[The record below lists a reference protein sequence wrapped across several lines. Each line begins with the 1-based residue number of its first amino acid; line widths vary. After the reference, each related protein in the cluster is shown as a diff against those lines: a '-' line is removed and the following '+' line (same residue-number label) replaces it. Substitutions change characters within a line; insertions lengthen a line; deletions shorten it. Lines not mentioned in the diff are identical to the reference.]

1 MPWKPGQSGNPEG
14 RPKAREIRDAFRMEL
29 AAAELG
35 DMPELKPDTLRALA
49 RAQIKKAMDGD
60 SAAFNIVADRVE
72 GKPIQPVV
80 GDDEYDPIRMIHRIE
95 RVIVDVDHRD
105 GSPVPPPP
113 EAEPL

>member
-14 RPKAREIRDAFRMEL
+14 RPKTREIRDAFRMEL

-35 DMPELKPDTLRALA
+35 DLPAVKPDSLRALA
-49 RAQIKKAMDGD
+49 RAQIKKAADGD
-60 SAAFNIVADRVE
+60 SIAFNIVADRVE

-95 RVIVDVDHRD
+95 RIIVDPADRD
-105 GSPVPPPP
+105 SQGVPPAS

>member
-1 MPWKPGQSGNPEG
+1 
-14 RPKAREIRDAFRMEL
+14 
-29 AAAELG
+29 
-35 DMPELKPDTLRALA
+35 
-49 RAQIKKAMDGD
+49 
-60 SAAFNIVADRVE
+60 
-72 GKPIQPVV
+72 V